1 MQVTKDFLCSCQR
14 CSSLWDDVRVFVCAR
29 CQGGGEAA
37 MESHHVSPSV
47 GEKSGGSFE
56 FQLLMRSTLLERE
69 FAPNVTGQKNLYVYK
84 RTWAFQF
91 LTAQVNHHET
101 D

>member
-1 MQVTKDFLCSCQR
+1 LNFNSWCEVPCLK
-14 CSSLWDDVRVFVCAR
+14 
-29 CQGGGEAA
+29 EN
-37 MESHHVSPSV
+37 
-47 GEKSGGSFE
+47 
-56 FQLLMRSTLLERE
+56 LLPMWL
-69 FAPNVTGQKNLYVYK
+69 AKKNLYVYK

>member
-1 MQVTKDFLCSCQR
+1 
-14 CSSLWDDVRVFVCAR
+14 
-29 CQGGGEAA
+29 
-37 MESHHVSPSV
+37 
-47 GEKSGGSFE
+47 
-56 FQLLMRSTLLERE
+56 MRSTLLERE